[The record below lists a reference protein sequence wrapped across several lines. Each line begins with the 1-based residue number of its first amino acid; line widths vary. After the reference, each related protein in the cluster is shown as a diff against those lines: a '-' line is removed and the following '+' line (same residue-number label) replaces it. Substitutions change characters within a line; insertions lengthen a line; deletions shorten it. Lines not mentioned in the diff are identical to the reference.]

1 MNTWEEHRDY
11 QNLSSVLTDIK
22 LIANFVNESMKI
34 GDIVTRVY
42 EIDLASR
49 RPMCSSSLSPILN
62 IIYFTI

>member
-42 EIDLASR
+42 EIDLALGGQCVR
-49 RPMCSSSLSPILN
+49 LL
-62 IIYFTI
+62 YLQF